1 VVLALLM
8 LATDLDTSR
17 QNLSSAA
24 EPQSC
29 VGIFN
34 FNGKGQSGFAD
45 HRVNP
50 HGASLYPLP
59 RALYQISG
67 QKGAEPQ
74 VVLKMYLDMT
84 ADELA
89 KALPEL
95 KHLKSADSQDMLPMI
110 LTLAGGAVADFFENF
125 SNTTCTEHVNSI
137 VSTPLR
143 NVAQVKS
150 ARFNYLALV
159 KPGADKT
166 SLQELRTDSKGDPV
180 GLRTAVVT
188 IGFVA
193 MAAYFHPAFQRE
205 SRFRY
210 LGRELLNGQST
221 YVVAFAQRSEMAR
234 LASRVMFGDDTG
246 FVFMQGVAWIDP
258 VSFRILRL
266 RTDIEQP
273 ELAVGLQR
281 ESTEVEYS
289 EVTFMQ
295 GGKTL
300 WLPHEVTVKG
310 QLRQYTFHNRHR
322 YSDYRLFV
330 VQTEQKQKSPSSED
344 N

>member
-1 VVLALLM
+1 M
-8 LATDLDTSR
+8 
-17 QNLSSAA
+17 
-24 EPQSC
+24 
-29 VGIFN
+29 
-34 FNGKGQSGFAD
+34 
-45 HRVNP
+45 
-50 HGASLYPLP
+50 
-59 RALYQISG
+59 
-67 QKGAEPQ
+67 
-74 VVLKMYLDMT
+74 
-84 ADELA
+84 
-89 KALPEL
+89 
-95 KHLKSADSQDMLPMI
+95 
-110 LTLAGGAVADFFENF
+110 
-125 SNTTCTEHVNSI
+125 
-137 VSTPLR
+137 
-143 NVAQVKS
+143 
-150 ARFNYLALV
+150 
-159 KPGADKT
+159 
-166 SLQELRTDSKGDPV
+166 
-180 GLRTAVVT
+180 T

-193 MAAYFHPAFQRE
+193 LAACFHPAFQRE

-221 YVVAFAQRSEMAR
+221 YVVAFAQRPEMAQ
-234 LASRVMFGDDTG
+234 LAGRVMFGDEVG

-273 ELAVGLQR
+273 EQVVGLQR

-289 EVTFMQ
+289 EVTFKQ

-300 WLPHEVTVKG
+300 WLPREVTVKG